1 MMYATLSLGYAKCLV
16 LRAFSSIGVA
26 NIAIEDVDLEK
37 KQYTDHQTFI
47 YNSGEDNLKI
57 RCYYSGRIT
66 ITGKLRDYA
75 VNESLW

>member
-1 MMYATLSLGYAKCLV
+1 MMYATLSIGYAKCLV
-16 LRAFSSIGVA
+16 LRAFNAIGVN
-26 NIAIEDVDLEK
+26 NIAMEDIDIEK
-37 KQYTDHQTFI
+37 KQYGDHQTFN

-66 ITGKLRDYA
+66 ITGKLRDYT